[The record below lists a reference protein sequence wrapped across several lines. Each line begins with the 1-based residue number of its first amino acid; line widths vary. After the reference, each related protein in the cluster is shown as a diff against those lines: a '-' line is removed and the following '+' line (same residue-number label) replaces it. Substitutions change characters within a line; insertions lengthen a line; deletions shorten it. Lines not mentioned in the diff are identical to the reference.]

1 MPDNLNK
8 SPSKRTF
15 FRPSTFSRRQAL
27 QRMGITVGTGM
38 MATLSFM
45 AACKKSGQTT
55 TPTVPTTP
63 SSATS
68 TPTTSRPVTSAT
80 ATTTQPPIATT
91 TALPTDTAAQ
101 TTPASS
107 TQPPVS
113 TTSPPPGTT
122 GFNYLPPTT
131 PPPLVD
137 VPESECTVATDR
149 HYSLEHVWVK
159 TVAPDIVILGITT
172 TMVAILGEP
181 FRMTFPEVGNKLARD
196 DGFAEIEGY
205 KVTADLIVPVS
216 GEVIQINTFLKTFV
230 GQHIMEPL
238 INDTYNTGWMIAI
251 KLSNPQEINDLM
263 TWEQYMERLGKA

>member
-1 MPDNLNK
+1 
-8 SPSKRTF
+8 
-15 FRPSTFSRRQAL
+15 
-27 QRMGITVGTGM
+27 
-38 MATLSFM
+38 
-45 AACKKSGQTT
+45 
-55 TPTVPTTP
+55 
-63 SSATS
+63 
-68 TPTTSRPVTSAT
+68 
-80 ATTTQPPIATT
+80 
-91 TALPTDTAAQ
+91 
-101 TTPASS
+101 
-107 TQPPVS
+107 
-113 TTSPPPGTT
+113 
-122 GFNYLPPTT
+122 
-131 PPPLVD
+131 
-137 VPESECTVATDR
+137 VATDR